1 MRRRVLMDSILGGGD
16 MNKYESIFI
25 GNGTQEITIPLDFEP
40 DYIYVKR
47 INQSIESGGVNG
59 VYGLVVL
66 RDMYYFDS
74 YTNATTGNIISG
86 MIVYDTNGIL
96 GQGNRGATYENGIL
110 TIRCNPAGAIMHNG
124 EEYKIICGK
133 FA

>member
-47 INQSIESGGVNG
+47 IMHSLKIQLIQSN
-59 VYGLVVL
+59 
-66 RDMYYFDS
+66 F
-74 YTNATTGNIISG
+74 IILLKKV
-86 MIVYDTNGIL
+86 I
-96 GQGNRGATYENGIL
+96 
-110 TIRCNPAGAIMHNG
+110 
-124 EEYKIICGK
+124 
-133 FA
+133 